1 MRRRTVDGHTLEPHR
16 PLAWPNQAHY
26 GFQGGAFTHP
36 IAAEQTHHLARR
48 DIERHAVKN
57 VALAVIG
64 VHILDTDERRGA
76 VAAWRQSA
84 LSRRTLSHA
93 AHVLR

>member
-1 MRRRTVDGHTLEPHR
+1 MRRCTVDGYTLEPHR
-16 PLAWPNQAHY
+16 TLARPNQAHY

-48 DIERHAVKN
+48 DIERHAVED

-64 VHILDTDERRGA
+64 VYILDTDERRGA

-84 LSRRTLSHA
+84 LSQSALSYT